1 MSLLHAALDV
11 DMDSGWISDDN
22 LRTLAFDERLNQEI
36 DWVEHD
42 DILKMEPFAGD
53 DDDSQSGTDDQEMFA
68 FGPHSFLSPLRGGL
82 TAFDD
87 AEMSPSFG

>member
-42 DILKMEPFAGD
+42 DILKMEPFVGD
-53 DDDSQSGTDDQEMFA
+53 DDDSQSGNDDQEMFA